1 MRELH
6 QQMSTEECNAL
17 KIIAA
22 IVHHQSHSAS
32 RSISIKTSNKKAKD
46 QYRIPW
52 SLNWETDNTVAI
64 SINDS
69 ITLLASAHLL
79 DRIAIHGY
87 KKVRVIHYFSQI
99 TMFYKNSC
107 YSRTIEIRIR
117 IISFLRLRKVGCELL
132 LLAQFSKLNPQF
144 QNKLYA
150 NKNSMSREG
159 MSKIPKIL
167 TTKRKGLQALLLLL
181 LLQSEKIRFWRRFQG
196 KIIYREFVQ
205 IFLVTFLELSRREGS
220 LLLPWPFSNQVF
232 FNKEWVGPSKKEAKF
247 TTKGKKARDLLSAG
261 FLTLCLL
268 LAPKP
273 RLGLRPRKDRPG
285 KISHDFFLTQKSS
298 SWLEFRRFKPKAHV
312 SIFKVAVKAA
322 SYHILTKNQWFF
334 CGFLYPWKSLN
345 WSMSS
350 LVSSS

>member
-1 MRELH
+1 
-6 QQMSTEECNAL
+6 
-17 KIIAA
+17 
-22 IVHHQSHSAS
+22 
-32 RSISIKTSNKKAKD
+32 
-46 QYRIPW
+46 
-52 SLNWETDNTVAI
+52 
-64 SINDS
+64 
-69 ITLLASAHLL
+69 
-79 DRIAIHGY
+79 
-87 KKVRVIHYFSQI
+87 
-99 TMFYKNSC
+99 
-107 YSRTIEIRIR
+107 
-117 IISFLRLRKVGCELL
+117 
-132 LLAQFSKLNPQF
+132 
-144 QNKLYA
+144 
-150 NKNSMSREG
+150 MSREG

-232 FNKEWVGPSKKEAKF
+232 FDKEWVGPSKKEAKF

-285 KISHDFFLTQKSS
+285 KISHDFFSH
-298 SWLEFRRFKPKAHV
+298 PKIFFMVGIPTFQAHV